1 ATAAFYQSSF
11 FVGDRFASQSM
22 LRHSRTDLGSTL
34 EFSDI
39 PDPFEVRGELNF
51 WEFAGSLRYNLFT
64 GGLVPYAKAGY
75 GWSWYRIENIT
86 TNGEPL
92 DDPDLDWIRKP
103 SIFPFENLLP
113 NTWHVGAGL
122 EFIVIK
128 TFGVPPRGWDLSV
141 RGEWTMYTNDLGLEI
156 SNLPLE
162 TLVLLGTTA
171 DDLPRERWI
180 TRNEFKLGATIGF

>member
-1 ATAAFYQSSF
+1 
-11 FVGDRFASQSM
+11 M
-22 LRHSRTDLGSTL
+22 LRHSRTDVGSTL

-113 NTWHVGAGL
+113 NTWHVGAGM

-128 TFGVPPRGWDLSV
+128 TYGVPPRGWDLSL
-141 RGEWTMYTNDLGLEI
+141 RGEWTLYTNNLGLEI
-156 SNLPLE
+156 SSLPLE

-171 DDLPRERWI
+171 DELPRERWI